1 MSPHSAGHPVF
12 VPLPCVVLNTIMGQ
26 QKATN
31 INLYFF
37 FTLMMDLFIMLCWQN
52 STITIP
58 AMGRRFTVTN
68 CFPGRTADAF
78 SCALPNIL
86 ELSVCSHLSFY
97 LRCLQPPIDNDVD
110 NEVSFGVSQLA
121 ECLQDVFSAVTLKDC
136 WVGMNLWLVSTLN
149 RSPGRPIK
157 LLLSSS
163 RHKHSSAAGDNR
175 DTIRDKHWWCNGCWV
190 CWNHVEWD

>member
-1 MSPHSAGHPVF
+1 MSPSLSTPVLMDTGWFVKQVIPHSCSQTAVKKTQGDGRPTPHVSSFCWTSCLCSIAVCRPAQHHGATKSNKYQSVFLFHPHDGF
-12 VPLPCVVLNTIMGQ
+12 IYHVVL
-26 QKATN
+26 AE
-31 INLYFF
+31 
-37 FTLMMDLFIMLCWQN
+37 D

-68 CFPGRTADAF
+68 CFPGRAADAF

-136 WVGMNLWLVSTLN
+136 WVGMNLSDWF
-149 RSPGRPIK
+149 P
-157 LLLSSS
+157 
-163 RHKHSSAAGDNR
+163 H
-175 DTIRDKHWWCNGCWV
+175 
-190 CWNHVEWD
+190 